1 MAHMDSRKQEFVAA
15 VSVVAAVLAERWY
28 DGWGSSPI
36 SVSVPSAETSNDPLL
51 NRKEAAKML
60 RISVATLARK
70 VKAGDIRPV
79 NITGKAPRYR
89 REDIERLIRRLK

>member
-1 MAHMDSRKQEFVAA
+1 MAHVDSRKQEFVAA

-28 DGWGSSPI
+28 DGWGNSHMTVSAPPAESP
-36 SVSVPSAETSNDPLL
+36 DPLL

-70 VKAGDIRPV
+70 VKAGELRPV
-79 NITGKAPRYR
+79 NVTGKSPRYR
-89 REDIERLIRRLK
+89 REDIERMIRRLS